1 MNKSQTG
8 RIHSCQCQA
17 CREHRYSR
25 VAQEHR
31 AINRVLAGL
40 DEKSRRRFAGL
51 LALRR
56 GRGGVQRVHEIT
68 GLSRTTIG
76 VGQAELRRTD
86 RVRGC
91 VAQVGAD
98 QRLKKASQHPEGFG
112 RFAG

>member
-1 MNKSQTG
+1 MNKPQTG
-8 RIHSCQCQA
+8 RIHNCQCQT

-25 VAQEHR
+25 VAHEHR
-31 AINRVLAGL
+31 AINRVLADL

-51 LALRR
+51 LALRL

-86 RVRGC
+86 RVKGVRRAG
-91 VAQVGAD
+91 GG
-98 QRLKKASQHPEGFG
+98 RLAVEKSVPAS
-112 RFAG
+112 

>member
-1 MNKSQTG
+1 MNKPQTR
-8 RIHSCQCQA
+8 RIRRCQCQA
-17 CREHRYSR
+17 CRAHRYSR

-51 LALRR
+51 LALRL

-86 RVRGC
+86 RVKGVRRAGGGRPA
-91 VAQVGAD
+91 VEKSVP
-98 QRLKKASQHPEGFG
+98 AS
-112 RFAG
+112 

>member
-86 RVRGC
+86 RVKGIRRAG
-91 VAQVGAD
+91 G
-98 QRLKKASQHPEGFG
+98 G
-112 RFAG
+112 RPAVEKSVLAF

>member
-8 RIHSCQCQA
+8 RIHNCQCQA

-25 VAQEHR
+25 VAHEHR

-51 LALRR
+51 LALRL

-86 RVRGC
+86 RVKGVRRAG
-91 VAQVGAD
+91 G
-98 QRLKKASQHPEGFG
+98 G
-112 RFAG
+112 RPAVEKNVPTS

>member
-1 MNKSQTG
+1 MNKSQSG
-8 RIHSCQCQA
+8 RLHRCPCQVCH
-17 CREHRYSR
+17 EHPYSR

-51 LALRR
+51 LALRL

-68 GLSRTTIG
+68 GMSRTTIG

-86 RVRGC
+86 RVKGIRRAG
-91 VAQVGAD
+91 G
-98 QRLKKASQHPEGFG
+98 G
-112 RFAG
+112 RPAVEKSVLAF